1 MFYNAVEFE
10 DLKTRAIDNYKKIH
24 NDYHEWLHNKS
35 KEVDGIIERY
45 DLKDKEDAKY
55 TLMFYPSETPGEEID
70 ELLRDISKEE
80 REAVKKTLRTLEVS
94 KNIKFGKIEDLNT
107 IECDLY
113 KAEQALKT
121 LDEVNNLFG
130 KIDLG
135 REDTENKVWE
145 ALKEPIEDYI
155 KLTNIIANCEER
167 A

>member
-1 MFYNAVEFE
+1 
-10 DLKTRAIDNYKKIH
+10 
-24 NDYHEWLHNKS
+24 
-35 KEVDGIIERY
+35 
-45 DLKDKEDAKY
+45 
-55 TLMFYPSETPGEEID
+55 MFYPSETPGEEID

-80 REAVKKTLRTLEVS
+80 REAVKKTLRTLGVS

-113 KAEQALKT
+113 KVEQALKT